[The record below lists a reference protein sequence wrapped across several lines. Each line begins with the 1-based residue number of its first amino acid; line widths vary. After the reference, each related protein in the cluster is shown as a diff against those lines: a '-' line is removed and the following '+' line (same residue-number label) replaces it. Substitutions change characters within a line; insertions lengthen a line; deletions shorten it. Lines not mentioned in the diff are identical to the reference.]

1 MFVVAVLHSAMS
13 NTIEI
18 TPIILCGGS
27 GSRLWPLS
35 REDLPKQFLK
45 LISHRSLFQETI
57 LRMQGERVGYFKFAK
72 PIIAT
77 GVEHRF
83 IVAEQLREIGVA
95 ADILLEP
102 VRRDSAAAILAAAN
116 LCMNLSRQGLCMA
129 VASDHAMPD
138 TEAFHNHIE
147 LSLKAANDYIVLF
160 GLQPQ
165 SPSSDYGY
173 ISPGSE
179 LPDAAPVHI
188 VNKFAE
194 KPTVEVARLYVAKG
208 YLWNSSNFICKASLL
223 LQEANLLAHDIA
235 APASRAAKNMKHSD
249 DFYYLDEKEF
259 SAAKSLSI
267 DFAVLEKTTKAAVLP
282 SNFPWSDLGTWKSI
296 HAILGHDEDGNAAMG
311 TVQFTHSDNVLV
323 IGGDKL
329 VAVEGL
335 RDVLVAVTSD
345 AILVAHLDTTA
356 AMKPLVAKLQVNHP
370 QVLKKPHA

>member
-1 MFVVAVLHSAMS
+1 MAK
-13 NTIEI
+13 TINI

-45 LISHRSLFQETI
+45 LISNRSLFQETI
-57 LRMQGERVGYFKFAK
+57 LRMQGERIGHFRFEK

-77 GVEHRF
+77 GVDHRF
-83 IVAEQLREIGVA
+83 LVAEQLREIGVT
-95 ADILLEP
+95 ADIMLEP
-102 VRRDSAAAILAAAN
+102 MRRDSAAAILAAAN
-116 LCMNLSRQGLCMA
+116 LCLSLGRQGLCMA

-147 LSLKAANDYIVLF
+147 LSLKAAQDHIVLF

-173 ISPGSE
+173 ISPGAE
-179 LPDAAPVHI
+179 LHHAAPVHI
-188 VNKFAE
+188 VSKFAE
-194 KPTVEVARLYVAKG
+194 KPPPEVAQLYVAKG
-208 YLWNSSNFICKASLL
+208 YLWNSSNFICTPSLL
-223 LQEANLLAHDIA
+223 LQEADLLADDIA
-235 APASRAAKNMKHSD
+235 GPAARAAKNMRRSD
-249 DFYYLDEKEF
+249 DFHYLDEKEF

-267 DFAVLEKTTKAAVLP
+267 DFAVLEKTAKAAVLP

-296 HAILGHDEDGNAAMG
+296 HAILEQDGDGNAATG
-311 TVQFTHSDNVLV
+311 RVQFTHSDNVLV

-335 RDVLVAVTSD
+335 KDVLVAVTSD
-345 AILVAHLDTTA
+345 AILVAHLNTTA
-356 AMKPLVAKLQVNHP
+356 AMKSLVAKLKENHP
-370 QVLKKPHA
+370 EVLKSPKI

>member
-1 MFVVAVLHSAMS
+1 MA

-102 VRRDSAAAILAAAN
+102 ARRDSAAAILAAAN
-116 LCMNLSRQGLCMA
+116 LCMNLGRQGLCMA

-147 LSLKAANDYIVLF
+147 LSLKAANDYSVLF

-179 LPDAAPVHI
+179 LRDGAPVQI

-194 KPTVEVARLYVAKG
+194 KPTVEVAQLYVAKG

-223 LQEANLLAHDIA
+223 LQEANLLAYDIA
-235 APASRAAKNMKHSD
+235 APASRAVKNMKHSD

-267 DFAVLEKTTKAAVLP
+267 DFAVLEKTTRAAVLP

-296 HAILGHDEDGNAAMG
+296 HANLEHDEDGNAATG
-311 TVQFTHSDNVLV
+311 SVQFTNSDNVLV

-335 RDVLVAVTSD
+335 KDVLVAVTSD

-356 AMKPLVAKLQVNHP
+356 AMKPLVAKLRVNHS